1 MLLLGFDKINKLI
14 GKIDNLVLR
23 GAVKQSFVNTLN
35 NIGRDFLGNDSNK
48 DEVNKQT
55 QEDQIR
61 KKYNDVTKRIA
72 DKLANDNDVQNV
84 FSGLS
89 KSDSKFF

>member
-89 KSDSKFF
+89 KSDSKSF

>member
-55 QEDQIR
+55 HEDQIR